1 MSQISKILQQSKNE
15 KVILSFKDMIGKN
28 DAARELLFPPLP
40 DNYFEGKDMDQI
52 LQKPLN
58 PIEKVVDKY
67 NSLPVKPYIKR
78 RNLNCDDEQAA
89 EKAAWEIG
97 ISIDF

>member
-1 MSQISKILQQSKNE
+1 
-15 KVILSFKDMIGKN
+15 
-28 DAARELLFPPLP
+28 
-40 DNYFEGKDMDQI
+40 
-52 LQKPLN
+52 LN